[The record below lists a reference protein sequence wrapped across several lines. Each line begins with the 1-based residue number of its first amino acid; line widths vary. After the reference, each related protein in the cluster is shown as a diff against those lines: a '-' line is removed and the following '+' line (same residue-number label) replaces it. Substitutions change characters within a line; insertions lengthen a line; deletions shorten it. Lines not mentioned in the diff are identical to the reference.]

1 MAYEA
6 PTFTTTATVNGNT
19 KIQEVDEQVNQLIED
34 VKTYMNDNL
43 GEAANLAEGYKD
55 EAFSYSSLSSDSASQ
70 ANASAISASDDATTA
85 VAAKE
90 AIESY
95 VIPTEATYNPET
107 IEDKIRRIKTL
118 KITGA

>member
-1 MAYEA
+1 MAYVA
-6 PTFTTTATVNGNT
+6 PDFTTTAIVNGNT
-19 KIQEVDEQVNQLIED
+19 KIQDVDEQVNQLMDD
-34 VKTYMNDNL
+34 VETYMNDNL

-55 EAFSYSSLSSDSASQ
+55 EASASASASASSATEASQSASSASSDADK
-70 ANASAISASDDATTA
+70 AE
-85 VAAKE
+85 AAKE